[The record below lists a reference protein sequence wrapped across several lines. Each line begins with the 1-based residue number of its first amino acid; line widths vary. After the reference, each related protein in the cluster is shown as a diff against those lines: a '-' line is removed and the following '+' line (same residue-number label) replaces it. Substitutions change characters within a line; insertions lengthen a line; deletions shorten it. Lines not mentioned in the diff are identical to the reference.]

1 MSNAHHLFSILAQAA
16 GAASLSLGRDGQ
28 TSIPIGRELTIHV
41 TQADDRALE
50 LSFRIPQLDRPD
62 RAVMLEM
69 LEANAAA
76 AAGETGSLGLDG
88 TEALYRERWLA
99 SETVQH
105 SVKPRFDALLALS
118 RRWRGGDAAALL
130 ERARLRREA
139 DARPP
144 ALSEDPPLDEDAD
157 IEAAEPVMIRI

>member
-1 MSNAHHLFSILAQAA
+1 MSNAHHLFSILAEAA
-16 GAASLSLGRDGQ
+16 GDRSLSLGRDGQ
-28 TSIPIGRELTIHV
+28 ASIPVGRELTIHV
-41 TQADDRALE
+41 TQVDDRALE

-76 AAGETGSLGLDG
+76 AFGEAGSLALDG
-88 TEALYRERWLA
+88 TDAIHRERWLA
-99 SETVQH
+99 AEARPDVAKS
-105 SVKPRFDALLALS
+105 RFEALVALA
-118 RRWRGGDAAALL
+118 RRWRGGAAAALL

-144 ALSEDPPLDEDAD
+144 AWSEEPPLDEDGEMA
-157 IEAAEPVMIRI
+157 AAEPVMIRI

>member
-1 MSNAHHLFSILAQAA
+1 MSTAHHLFSLLAEAA
-16 GAASLSLGRDGQ
+16 GVRSPSLGRDGQ
-28 TSIPIGRELTIHV
+28 ASIPVGRELTIHV
-41 TQADDRALE
+41 TQVDDRALE

-62 RAVMLEM
+62 RAVMIGM

-76 AAGETGSLGLDG
+76 GAGETGSLGLDG

-99 SETVQH
+99 SEADPH
-105 SVKPRFDALLALS
+105 AVKPRFDALVALA

-130 ERARLRREA
+130 DRARLRREA

-144 ALSEDPPLDEDAD
+144 AWSEESPLDEDAEM
-157 IEAAEPVMIRI
+157 EAAEPVMIRI